1 MSPASYLAAP
11 PRVAG
16 GIVAPLSTIVHVD
29 WAVYGALIA
38 AALAVAGAIVLLVV
52 RILQGWRALKRF
64 RRHLGRT
71 LRALADKAD
80 HTGVIVERIS
90 DQRELESSVGRLR
103 LTLAQFSVLRAAVG
117 EVDDSLRRVT
127 AVYPRK

>member
-16 GIVAPLSTIVHVD
+16 WIVAATTTIVHVN
-29 WAVYGALIA
+29 WAIYGALILAALAIAGA
-38 AALAVAGAIVLLVV
+38 AALLAVRV
-52 RILQGWRALKRF
+52 LQGWRTWKRA
-64 RRHLGRT
+64 RRHLARS
-71 LRALADKAD
+71 LAALAARAG
-80 HTGVIVERIS
+80 HTGEIVERIS
-90 DQRELESSVGRLR
+90 DQRRLEATLARLR
-103 LTLAQFSVLRAAVG
+103 VALAKLNVLRSAVG